1 MSNKKAQDATGV
13 SYEFRIVPIDSIN
26 ESENIRETKET
37 SSLVASIRA
46 HGLINPITVSI
57 DDEKAKTYKVIAGHG
72 RFAALKILEY
82 KDIPCNV
89 ITNAA
94 SLDEISLSENVTRMD
109 MTPFEECVAVHSLIN
124 RKNTPS
130 NVAKRFGR
138 SLRWVLVREK
148 LAKAGEKVLEKVK
161 NGKITI
167 ANAQKIADLPDKNF
181 KDELECCYSLEDYT
195 VKSILERY
203 HMDLKKAP
211 FDTTACE
218 TCSKCSAC
226 QQDLF
231 DEENE
236 KLCLDLKCWK
246 NKIKELAQQ
255 KADKLCEDGVVAVVE
270 EFSYGND
277 CYDHAIRP
285 YEKETI
291 AKAKEDGIAERSVVN
306 PETAKVTKYFDKRD
320 LPDYHEETLEER
332 EARLEQEE
340 KETEYNEARED
351 VLTRKMK
358 EQIKEAIR
366 NFGESGIFAL
376 FAISKPYYFIC
387 DEEAEKLGIPSGCNE
402 VKFKDVPDDCPV
414 GKLAACVRNSVN
426 YIIDEKI
433 YNQDLLKKIWNIFVR
448 DKNIPGR
455 KSIDDLE
462 PTEDEILAE
471 IAMKQA
477 AEENEEDKDN
487 EDSDME

>member
-1 MSNKKAQDATGV
+1 MTNKKTQNATGN
-13 SYEFRIVPIDSIN
+13 SYEFRIIPIESIN
-26 ESENIRETKET
+26 ESENIRETKGT

-57 DDEKAKTYKVIAGHG
+57 DDEKAKTYNVVAGHD

-82 KDIPCNV
+82 KEIPCNV

-94 SLDEISLSENVTRMD
+94 SLDEISISENVTRMD
-109 MTPFEECVAVHSLIN
+109 MTPFEECVAVHALIS

-148 LAKAGEKVLEKVK
+148 LAKAGETVLEKVK

-167 ANAQKIADLPDKNF
+167 ANAQKIADFPDKNF

-231 DEENE
+231 DEGNE

-277 CYDHAIRP
+277 GYNHSIKS
-285 YEKETI
+285 YEKKEL
-291 AKAKEDGIAERSVVN
+291 AKAKDAGINERAVVN

-320 LPDYHEETLEER
+320 LPDYHEETKEER
-332 EARLEQEE
+332 DARLEQEE
-340 KETEYNEARED
+340 KEFERAEARED

-358 EQIKEAIR
+358 EHIKEAIR
-366 NFGESGIFAL
+366 NFGDSGILAL
-376 FAISKPYYFIC
+376 FAVCKPYSFIC
-387 DEEAEKLGIPSGCNE
+387 DEEAEKLGIASNYGE
-402 VKFKDVPDDCPV
+402 IKVEDITDDCQV
-414 GKLAACVRNSVN
+414 GKLAAIVRNSLD
-426 YIIDEKI
+426 YLIDEKLH
-433 YNQDLLKKIWNIFVR
+433 NVDKLKKLWNIFVR
-448 DKNIPGR
+448 DENIESR
-455 KSIDDLE
+455 KSLEDLE

-477 AEENEEDKDN
+477 AEENEEDEDN
-487 EDSDME
+487 EQS

>member
-1 MSNKKAQDATGV
+1 MSNKKAQNATGN
-13 SYEFRIVPIDSIN
+13 SYEFRIIPIESIN
-26 ESENIRETKET
+26 ESESIRETNEI

-57 DDEKAKTYKVIAGHG
+57 DEEKAKTYKVVAGHG
-72 RFAALKILEY
+72 RFAALKILEW

-109 MTPFEECVAVHSLIN
+109 MTPYEECVAVHALIS

-138 SLRWVLVREK
+138 ILRWVLVREK
-148 LAKAGEKVLEKVK
+148 LAKAGEKILEKVK

-181 KDELECCYSLEDYT
+181 KDELECCYNLDDYT

-270 EFSYGND
+270 YFVYGND
-277 CYDHAIRP
+277 CYDHAIKY
-285 YEKETI
+285 YEKKEL
-291 AKAKEDGIAERSVVN
+291 AKAKDTGINERAVVS
-306 PETAKVTKYFDKRD
+306 PETAEVTKYYDKRD
-320 LPDYHEETLEER
+320 LPDYHEETEEER
-332 EARLEQEE
+332 DARE
-340 KETEYNEARED
+340 KERE
-351 VLTRKMK
+351 
-358 EQIKEAIR
+358 
-366 NFGESGIFAL
+366 
-376 FAISKPYYFIC
+376 
-387 DEEAEKLGIPSGCNE
+387 
-402 VKFKDVPDDCPV
+402 
-414 GKLAACVRNSVN
+414 
-426 YIIDEKI
+426 
-433 YNQDLLKKIWNIFVR
+433 DLLKRTRARDRILVPRLQEQILEKVKYFGSDGLLAIMLFAGTYDVPTKKVLKANGFEESECDGDIDISKIPDDFTVSKIVKMIKDSTESIVNSFKNIEHLKKLWNVFVR
-448 DKNIPGR
+448 DENIPG
-455 KSIDDLE
+455 KESVDALE
-462 PTEDEILAE
+462 STEEEIIAE
-471 IAMKQA
+471 IERFDNQQ
-477 AEENEEDKDN
+477 NEED
-487 EDSDME
+487 EE